1 MNAPAAQAQGQAQA
15 QLFSK
20 SPAENYERY
29 FVPAIGAP
37 MAEDLIAA
45 ANLQPGERVLD
56 VACGTGVVARL
67 AAERVGPSGTVA
79 GLDAH
84 PGMLAVA
91 KPSTP
96 SGTKIT
102 WYEASAEAIPLPDAS
117 FDVVLCQMGLQFMS
131 NKVGALREMR
141 RVLDRDGRILVNV
154 PGPKPPLFAIMAEAL
169 AKHVGPQAAAFA
181 DVVFGLHDPDAIAKL
196 LTDAGFSKVEVHAKP
211 KPLRFPPP
219 ADFFWQYIYSTPLIE
234 PVSKVSAEQRTA
246 LEQDACSRWLSLVRD
261 GSLPLDV
268 GMTTGV
274 ARK

>member
-1 MNAPAAQAQGQAQA
+1 MHAPAARAQA

-37 MAEDLIAA
+37 MAEDLIEAA
-45 ANLQPGERVLD
+45 ALQPGERVLD

-67 AAERVGPSGTVA
+67 AAGRVGPSGSVA

-96 SGTKIT
+96 PETKIA
-102 WYEASAEAIPLPDAS
+102 WYEASAEAIPLPEAS

-131 NKVGALREMR
+131 NKVAALREMR
-141 RVLDRDGRILVNV
+141 RILDRNGRILLNV
-154 PGPKPPLFAIMAEAL
+154 PGPKPPLFAVMAEAL
-169 AKHVGPQAAAFA
+169 ARHVGPQAAAFA
-181 DVVFGLHDPDAIAKL
+181 DVVFGLHDPDAIANMMR
-196 LTDAGFSKVEVHAKP
+196 DAGFREVKVQAEP
-211 KPLRFPPP
+211 KPLRLPLP
-219 ADFFWQYIYSTPLIE
+219 ADFFWQYVYSTPLIE

-246 LEQDACSRWLSLVRD
+246 LEEDVCGRWQALVKD
-261 GSLPLDV
+261 GALPVEV
-268 GMTTGV
+268 GMTTAT